1 MNSIRKK
8 YTSLLCAL
16 LALLLWGCGEK
27 PDEEPEAPAAE
38 AGPYTLR
45 VRTGEGQ
52 TTLAPAAAT
61 VQGSETVLYHLF
73 ENLLRWEDGGDG
85 WAVLTN
91 GQAESYTLETDYA
104 GNATYT
110 FTLREDILWSDG
122 KPVTAADFVTAW
134 QRLADP
140 ANDLPHRE
148 LMSAISGYGEVQE
161 DGDPAPL
168 GVSAPDSRTLVVTL
182 NGSPAWFLEE
192 VCGGAYTMPVRADLV
207 NQANGAVTNGPYV
220 ATELTRQA
228 VTLERSGTY
237 YNTDPRG
244 PEIIQFQT
252 VSGSHSDYEDLLAGD
267 ADLVT
272 DLPVEALGE
281 LAESGLWTPEP
292 VTETYGVLLNTR
304 TAPFD
309 NENVRLAFHL
319 AIDRQ
324 AVVDALGDLA
334 SRPAP
339 GLIPYGVSDYSERP
353 VVEAPAVEDTL
364 PDPNAEPEPEKPAAV
379 CWDFRTHSLEVVTAE
394 HTHDY
399 ETDRLYAQALLAQA
413 GYPGGSGF
421 PEVEYLYVENFEM
434 DGALARLLQ
443 NMWTQ
448 ALGVSVTI
456 REVSQNEYDAALSPA
471 PPAEEGQEDG
481 ANTAGSEEDAPCIP
495 AFTMAAQSFVPA
507 YRDAGVLLE
516 RWYSASE
523 ANVSGYAS
531 DAFDILL
538 DAARAAVSP
547 DARDAYLHDAEAILL
562 EDSPVIPVLCRGGSF
577 RLADGLTGLY
587 RAPSGVFF
595 LYGVHAEP
603 AAG

>member
-16 LALLLWGCGEK
+16 LALLLWGCGGT

-38 AGPYTLR
+38 AGPYTLC
-45 VRTGEGQ
+45 VRTGVEQ
-52 TTLAPAAAT
+52 TTLEPAAAT
-61 VQGSETVLYHLF
+61 AQGSETILYHLF
-73 ENLLRWEDGGDG
+73 ENLLRWEDDGSG

-110 FTLREDILWSDG
+110 FTLREDIRWSDG

-148 LMSAISGYGEVQE
+148 LMSAIAGYGEVQE
-161 DGDPAPL
+161 DGEPAPL

-192 VCGGAYTMPVRADLV
+192 VCGGAYTMPVREDLTA
-207 NQANGAVTNGPYV
+207 QTSAAVTNGPYV
-220 ATELTRQA
+220 AAELTRQA

-237 YNTDPRG
+237 YAPDRQG
-244 PEIIQFQT
+244 PDTIRFET
-252 VSGSHSDYEDLLAGD
+252 AAGSEADYAALLAGE
-267 ADLVT
+267 AALVT
-272 DLPVEALGE
+272 GLPKEALRE

-304 TAPFD
+304 QAPFD

-324 AVVDALGDLA
+324 AVVDVIGDLA

-339 GLIPYGVSDYSERP
+339 GLVPYGVSDYSERP
-353 VVEAPAVEDTL
+353 VVEAPAVEDSL

-379 CWDFRTHSLEVVTAE
+379 CWDFRAHSLEVVTAE
-394 HTHDY
+394 RTHDY
-399 ETDRLYAQALLAQA
+399 ETDCLYAQALLAQA
-413 GYPGGSGF
+413 GYAGGSGF
-421 PEVEYLYVENFEM
+421 PAVEYLYVESER
-434 DGALARLLQ
+434 GALAAQTLQ
-443 NMWTQ
+443 FMWREQ
-448 ALGVSVTI
+448 LGVTVSV
-456 REVSQNEYDAALSPA
+456 RGVSQAEYQEALAAL
-471 PPAEEGQEDG
+471 PPDEEGETAEEG
-481 ANTAGSEEDAPCIP
+481 EEAAADIRP
-495 AFTMAAQSFVPA
+495 FTMAAQEFVPVF
-507 YRDAGVLLE
+507 RDAGVLLE
-516 RWYSASE
+516 RWHSASE

-531 DAFDILL
+531 GAFDILL

-562 EDSPVIPVLCRGGSF
+562 EDSPVIPVFCRGDSY

-587 RAPSGVFF
+587 RAPNGIFF

-603 AAG
+603 VTG

>member
-1 MNSIRKK
+1 MNLIKKK

-16 LALLLWGCGEK
+16 LALLLWGCGGT
-27 PDEEPEAPAAE
+27 PGEEPEAPAAE
-38 AGPYTLR
+38 TGPYTLR
-45 VRTGEGQ
+45 VRTGVGQ
-52 TTLAPAAAT
+52 TTLEPAAAT
-61 VQGSETVLYHLF
+61 VQGSETVLHHLF
-73 ENLLRWEDGGDG
+73 ENLLRWEDDGSG
-85 WAVLTN
+85 WAALTG

-148 LMSAISGYGEVQE
+148 LMSAITGYGEVLE
-161 DGDPAPL
+161 DGEPAPL

-192 VCGGAYTMPVRADLV
+192 VCGGAYTMPVREDLT

-220 ATELTRQA
+220 ATELTRHA
-228 VTLERSGTY
+228 VTLERSKTY
-237 YNTDPRG
+237 YAPDRQG
-244 PEIIQFQT
+244 PDTIRFET
-252 VSGSHSDYEDLLAGD
+252 TAGSEADYAALLAGD
-267 ADLVT
+267 AALVT
-272 DLPVEALGE
+272 GLPREALRE

-304 TAPFD
+304 LAPFD

-324 AVVDALGDLA
+324 AVVDALGDFS

-339 GLIPYGVSDYSERP
+339 GLVPYGVSDYSERP
-353 VVEAPAVEDTL
+353 AAEAPAMADSL

-379 CWDFRTHSLEVVTAE
+379 CWDFRAHSLDVVTAE

-399 ETDRLYAQALLAQA
+399 ETDCLYAQALLAQA
-413 GYPGGSGF
+413 GYAGGSGF
-421 PEVEYLYVENFEM
+421 PAVEYLYVESER
-434 DGALARLLQ
+434 GALAARILQ
-443 NMWTQ
+443 SMWREQ
-448 ALGVSVTI
+448 LGVTVSI
-456 REVSQNEYDAALSPA
+456 RGVSRADYQEALTA
-471 PPAEEGQEDG
+471 LPPDEEAE
-481 ANTAGSEEDAPCIP
+481 TAGEGEEAGADIP
-495 AFTMAAQSFVPA
+495 PFTMAAQEFVPA

-523 ANVSGYAS
+523 ANASGYAS
-531 DAFDILL
+531 GAFDILL

-562 EDSPVIPVLCRGGSF
+562 EDSPVIPVFCRGSSF

-587 RAPSGVFF
+587 RAPNGVFF

-603 AAG
+603 VTG

>member
-1 MNSIRKK
+1 MNSIKKK

-16 LALLLWGCGEK
+16 LALLLWGCGGT
-27 PDEEPEAPAAE
+27 PDEEPAAPAAE

-45 VRTGEGQ
+45 VRTGAGQ
-52 TTLAPAAAT
+52 TTLEPAAAT
-61 VQGSETVLYHLF
+61 VQGSETVLHHLF
-73 ENLLRWEDGGDG
+73 ENLLRWEDDGSG
-85 WAVLTN
+85 WAVLAN

-148 LMSAISGYGEVQE
+148 LMSAITGYGEVLE
-161 DGDPAPL
+161 DGEPAPL

-192 VCGGAYTMPVRADLV
+192 VCGGACTMPVREDLIS
-207 NQANGAVTNGPYV
+207 QSNGAVTNGPYV
-220 ATELTRQA
+220 AAELTRQA
-228 VTLERSGTY
+228 VTLERSKTY
-237 YNTDPRG
+237 YAPDRQG
-244 PEIIQFQT
+244 PDTIRFETIA
-252 VSGSHSDYEDLLAGD
+252 GSESDYAALLEGEA
-267 ADLVT
+267 ALVT
-272 DLPVEALGE
+272 GLPQEALRE

-304 TAPFD
+304 MAPFD

-324 AVVDALGDLA
+324 AVVDALGDFS

-339 GLIPYGVSDYSERP
+339 GLVPYGVSDYSERP
-353 VVEAPAVEDTL
+353 AAEAPAKADSL

-379 CWDFRTHSLEVVTAE
+379 CWDFRTHSLDVVTAE

-399 ETDRLYAQALLAQA
+399 ETDCLYAQALLAQA
-413 GYPGGSGF
+413 GYAGGSGF
-421 PEVEYLYVENFEM
+421 PAVEYLYVESEQ
-434 DGALARLLQ
+434 GALAARILQ
-443 NMWTQ
+443 SMWREH
-448 ALGVSVTI
+448 LGVTVSIRSVS
-456 REVSQNEYDAALSPA
+456 RADYQEALAALPPDEEAEPA
-471 PPAEEGQEDG
+471 GEGEE
-481 ANTAGSEEDAPCIP
+481 AAGDILP
-495 AFTMAAQSFVPA
+495 FTMAAQEFVPA
-507 YRDAGVLLE
+507 CRDAGVLLE

-523 ANVSGYAS
+523 ANASGYAS
-531 DAFDILL
+531 GAFDILL

-562 EDSPVIPVLCRGGSF
+562 EDSPVIPVFCRGNSF

-587 RAPSGVFF
+587 RAPNGVFF

-603 AAG
+603 VTG

>member
-1 MNSIRKK
+1 MRSIKRN

-16 LALLLWGCGEK
+16 LALLLWGCGGT
-27 PDEEPEAPAAE
+27 PDEEPESPAAE

-45 VRTGEGQ
+45 VRTGVGQ
-52 TTLAPAAAT
+52 TTLEPAAAT

-73 ENLLRWEDGGDG
+73 ENLLRWEDDGSG

-148 LMSAISGYGEVQE
+148 LMSAIAGYGEVQE
-161 DGDPAPL
+161 DGEPAPL

-192 VCGGAYTMPVRADLV
+192 VCGGAYTMPVRADLT

-220 ATELTRQA
+220 ATELTRKA
-228 VTLERSGTY
+228 VTLERSETY
-237 YNTDPRG
+237 YAPDRQG
-244 PEIIQFQT
+244 PDIIRFET
-252 VSGSHSDYEDLLAGD
+252 TAGSEADYAALLAGE
-267 ADLVT
+267 AALVT
-272 DLPVEALGE
+272 DLPQEALRE

-324 AVVDALGDLA
+324 GVVDALGDLV

-339 GLIPYGVSDYSERP
+339 GLVPYGVSDYSERP
-353 VVEAPAVEDTL
+353 AAEAPAEEDSL
-364 PDPNAEPEPEKPAAV
+364 PDPNAEPEPEEPEPS
-379 CWDFRTHSLEVVTAE
+379 CWDFRAHSLDVVTAE
-394 HTHDY
+394 HTHNY
-399 ETDRLYAQALLAQA
+399 ETDCLYAQALLAQA
-413 GYPGGSGF
+413 GYAGGSGF
-421 PEVEYLYVENFEM
+421 PAVEYLYVESER
-434 DGALARLLQ
+434 GALAAQILQ
-443 NMWTQ
+443 SMWQ
-448 ALGVSVTI
+448 NQLGVT
-456 REVSQNEYDAALSPA
+456 VSLRGVSRTDYQEALAALPPDEEGETSEAGEDDAADTSP
-471 PPAEEGQEDG
+471 
-481 ANTAGSEEDAPCIP
+481 
-495 AFTMAAQSFVPA
+495 FTMAAQELVPT

-523 ANVSGYAS
+523 ANVTGYAS
-531 DAFDILL
+531 DVFDVLL

-562 EDSPVIPVLCRGGSF
+562 EDSPVIPVLCRGNSY

-587 RAPSGVFF
+587 RAPNGIFF